1 MGIREKMN
9 QNPGVTTGV
18 TIAIIVVALI
28 FIVWQLWPNRG
39 PKIPTKAFYTVDDG
53 ATYFADDIK
62 KIPPFDHEGKQA
74 VRAYVFKCGGKEFV
88 AYLERYTPQA
98 KAKLEKAREE
108 AAKNPDA
115 MPPDMMMPDMM
126 QQGIQVK
133 KPGTGQ
139 WVSEADF
146 QRSQDIMQ
154 VKCPDGTTNNL
165 EPVMPD

>member
-18 TIAIIVVALI
+18 TIGVIVIALAFII
-28 FIVWQLWPNRG
+28 WQLLPNRG

-98 KAKLEKAREE
+98 KARLEKAREE

-115 MPPDMMMPDMM
+115 APPDMMMPDLMES
-126 QQGIQVK
+126 GIQVK
-133 KPGTGQ
+133 KPGQGR
-139 WVSEADF
+139 WVVQSDF
-146 QRSQDIMQ
+146 QHSQDIMQ
-154 VKCPDGTTNNL
+154 VKCPDGKTDNL